1 LGAGRLRAVTDLPT
15 RRQSLRG
22 VDFDGNT
29 VVLSFSISRKLYKCP
44 GCYEYIP
51 VGLEHVLVRFFEPDG
66 NTFYQHWHRD
76 CTRTIARE
84 LRGIETVAPRSE
96 RLGER
101 RRR

>member
-1 LGAGRLRAVTDLPT
+1 VNDLPT

-22 VDFDGNT
+22 IDFDGNT

-51 VGLEHVLVRFFEPDG
+51 VGSEHVLVRYFEPDG

-76 CTRTIARE
+76 CTKTIARE
-84 LRGIETVAPRSE
+84 LRGIETVAPSSE

-101 RRR
+101 RR